1 MDNDKK
7 PAQYD
12 THYIAN
18 RIARTIGHV
27 RLVRSMV
34 ECNADCTEVLI
45 QLAAVRG
52 QLDSICSSIMA
63 QYAEQFA
70 EEYRRTGDEALI
82 EQFKTELARAIRK

>member
-1 MDNDKK
+1 MGNNTL
-7 PAQYD
+7 QTEYD
-12 THYIAN
+12 SHYVAN

-27 RLVRSMV
+27 KLVKNMV
-34 ECNADCTEVLI
+34 SAGADCTDVLI